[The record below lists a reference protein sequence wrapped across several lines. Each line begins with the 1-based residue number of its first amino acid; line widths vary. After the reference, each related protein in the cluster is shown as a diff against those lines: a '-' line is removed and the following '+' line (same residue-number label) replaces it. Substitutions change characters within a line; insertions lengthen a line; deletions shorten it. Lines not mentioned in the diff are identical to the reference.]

1 MWAAQV
7 VTHRGSARRLAR
19 GGGVTGLDGGGV
31 DGGDGGIDGGGGG
44 IGGMYSERRTHGPMR
59 TCMRSHA
66 SQ

>member
-1 MWAAQV
+1 M
-7 VTHRGSARRLAR
+7 AR

-59 TCMRSHA
+59 TCMRSHV